1 MSTYMKG
8 ICCTLLSAVIFGF
21 TPILVRI
28 AYEGGANSIT
38 ITFLRAWLALPLLY
52 ALMHRRH
59 IPLRLEDSQVKHVL
73 LLGIVGS
80 CATTVCLYM
89 SYNFISV
96 GMATTLHFIYPIL
109 VSLGCVLFFRQR
121 LQTFQLF
128 SLILGCIGISTFMD
142 LSFGGSFAGIALA
155 LISGFF
161 YAFHISYISASGLQ
175 DMYFFKLSFYLCLI
189 TGTICGLIGALTGT
203 LSFHLTWTAWGFA
216 VIVSFFVSVGAIS
229 LLQLGI
235 RMTGPCTASIL
246 STLEPITSVLLGVII
261 LDEKLTFYKGIGC
274 ILILSSVIV
283 ITLGENRNHH
293 RTVCQSIS
301 EE

>member
-161 YAFHISYISASGLQ
+161 MPFTYPIFRLPDYRICIFQTVLLPLPDYRNYMRP
-175 DMYFFKLSFYLCLI
+175 DWRPDRDFVLSFNLDCL
-189 TGTICGLIGALTGT
+189 GICGYRILFCFRRRYLPA
-203 LSFHLTWTAWGFA
+203 A
-216 VIVSFFVSVGAIS
+216 VGY
-229 LLQLGI
+229 
-235 RMTGPCTASIL
+235 PH
-246 STLEPITSVLLGVII
+246 
-261 LDEKLTFYKGIGC
+261 D
-274 ILILSSVIV
+274 
-283 ITLGENRNHH
+283 
-293 RTVCQSIS
+293 RTVYSFNFIHFGTNYQCTSGGYNIR
-301 EE
+301 

>member
-21 TPILVRI
+21 TPVLVRI

-52 ALMHRRH
+52 YLIRRRR
-59 IPLRLEDSQVKHVL
+59 IPLKLEGPQVRKIV
-73 LLGIVGS
+73 LLGIAGS

-89 SYNFISV
+89 SYHFISV

-109 VSLGCVLFFRQR
+109 VSLSCVLFFHQR
-121 LQTFQLF
+121 LQPFQLF
-128 SLILGCIGISTFMD
+128 SLILGCMGITTFMD
-142 LSFGGSFAGIALA
+142 LGLGGSFTGIALA
-155 LISGFF
+155 LVSGFF

-189 TGTICGLIGALTGT
+189 MGAVCGLIGILTRT
-203 LSFHLTWTAWGFA
+203 LTFHLTWTAWGFA

-235 RMTGPCTASIL
+235 RLTGPCTASIL

-261 LDEKLTFYKGIGC
+261 LHEELTVSKGIGC
-274 ILILSSVIV
+274 LLILASVII
-283 ITLGENRNHH
+283 ITLGENREH
-293 RTVCQSIS
+293 RRSACQSAS
-301 EE
+301 GK

>member
-155 LISGFF
+155 LISGFILCHS
-161 YAFHISYISASGLQ
+161 HILNFGFRITGYV
-175 DMYFFKLSFYLCLI
+175 FFQTVLLPLPDYRNYMRPDWRPDRDFVLSFNLDCL
-189 TGTICGLIGALTGT
+189 GICGYRILFCFRRRYLPA
-203 LSFHLTWTAWGFA
+203 A
-216 VIVSFFVSVGAIS
+216 VGY
-229 LLQLGI
+229 
-235 RMTGPCTASIL
+235 PH
-246 STLEPITSVLLGVII
+246 
-261 LDEKLTFYKGIGC
+261 D
-274 ILILSSVIV
+274 
-283 ITLGENRNHH
+283 
-293 RTVCQSIS
+293 RTVYSFNFIHFGTNYQCTSGGYNIR
-301 EE
+301 

>member
-28 AYEGGANSIT
+28 AYDGGANSIT

-52 ALMHRRH
+52 VLIRRH
-59 IPLRLEDSQVKHVL
+59 HVPLRLEGFQVRRVL
-73 LLGIVGS
+73 LLGIAGS

-89 SYNFISV
+89 SYDFISV

-109 VSLGCVLFFRQR
+109 VSLGCVLFFHQHLRP
-121 LQTFQLF
+121 FQLF
-128 SLILGCIGISTFMD
+128 SLILGCIGITTFMD
-142 LSFGGSFAGIALA
+142 LGIGGSFAGIALA
-155 LISGFF
+155 LVSGFF
-161 YAFHISYISASGLQ
+161 YAFHISYISVSGLQ

-189 TGTICGLIGALTGT
+189 TGTVCGLIGILSGT
-203 LSFHLTWTAWGFA
+203 LAFHLTWTAWGFA
-216 VIVSFFVSVGAIS
+216 AIVSFFVSVGAIS

-235 RMTGPCTASIL
+235 RLTGPCTASIL

-261 LDEKLTFYKGIGC
+261 LNERLTFIKGIGC
-274 ILILSSVIV
+274 ILILGSVIV
-283 ITLGENRNHH
+283 ITLGENREH
-293 RTVCQSIS
+293 RREACRSMT